1 MIKLTNGDVRLF
13 ITSEKPI
20 LAEFE
25 QYRLLIKPERI
36 HHALYYADF
45 LLGDSQTM
53 AAESA
58 VLGIPAFRINDFVG
72 RISYLS
78 ELEDY
83 KLAFGFKPGR
93 ENELLSKLSEII
105 AMSNVK
111 QIFESRREKM
121 LSEKIDPL
129 PWFVEILNMF
139 YLNKP
144 LSEIKE
150 WSIKKGRI

>member
-1 MIKLTNGDVRLF
+1 
-13 ITSEKPI
+13 
-20 LAEFE
+20 
-25 QYRLLIKPERI
+25 
-36 HHALYYADF
+36 
-45 LLGDSQTM
+45 
-53 AAESA
+53 
-58 VLGIPAFRINDFVG
+58 VG

-78 ELEDY
+78 ELEGY
-83 KLAFGFKPGR
+83 QLAFGFKPGH

-105 AMSNVK
+105 AMPNVK

-129 PWFVEILNMF
+129 PWFMEILNMF

-150 WSIKKGRI
+150 WSIKKGKI